1 MHQCSKRPARILR
14 KATGWFWTVA
24 ALAGAVAAKA
34 EIYVFPDTLYVNTP
48 VFLHL
53 VADDAPDS
61 PTTRHCVAWTVSID
75 KDLVIH
81 AEGRAQTSGPCPPI
95 VQEIPLGH
103 LPAGHYRVD
112 ARIVGE
118 PGIFNEVSFDVRVF
132 SNFDSPPIDFHL
144 SEVSPRPQDAIELT
158 LSTQIQACETLD
170 WSPPRVSGDEIT
182 IDGHRGFLFEPCD
195 LFSRIEGHRFLLPP
209 LSAGVK
215 TITVTYDSA
224 LQARKRF
231 TVAPDPTVLAVRGG
245 AYLVSL
251 RWGDANGQAHDAFAR
266 RLTDESGEFWFFDRD
281 NTEVTV
287 KVLDGRAVNGKIW
300 VFAASMT
307 DVAFTLDVLEQTDG
321 CGHGAGAPPC
331 RQRTYSQ
338 ALHANR
344 NILDTGAF

>member
-1 MHQCSKRPARILR
+1 MRQCSQRPVWMLR
-14 KATGWFWTVA
+14 TATGWLWAVA
-24 ALAGAVAAKA
+24 ALVGSVAVKS
-34 EIYVFPDTLYVNTP
+34 EIYVFPETPYVNTP

-53 VADDAPDS
+53 VAADRPDS
-61 PTTRHCVAWTVSID
+61 PATRQCVAWTLSTD

-95 VQEIPLGH
+95 VQEIPLGR
-103 LPAGHYRVD
+103 LPAGHYRVE

-144 SEVSPRPQDAIELT
+144 SDPSPRPQQPVELT
-158 LSTQIQACETLD
+158 LSTQVHACETLD
-170 WSPPRVSGDEIT
+170 WSAPQISGDEIT

-195 LFSRIEGHRFLLPP
+195 LFSRIEGQRLVLPP
-209 LSAGVK
+209 LSAGLK

-224 LQARKRF
+224 PQARKRF
-231 TVAPDPTVLAVRGG
+231 TVAPDPTVLATRGG
-245 AYLVSL
+245 AYRVSL
-251 RWGDANGQAHDAFAR
+251 RWSDANGQAHDAFAR

-307 DVAFTLDVLEQTDG
+307 DVGFTLDVREQTDG
-321 CGHGAGAPPC
+321 CGNGAGAPPC
-331 RQRTYSQ
+331 RRRTYAQ
-338 ALHANR
+338 TPHTNR